1 MADPRACLLLA
12 PGSVRR
18 LVLPAVVEPASP
30 LGLVEIGVGSG
41 NFGSGGAG
49 AFDSRSRYLLSTGR
63 ARRCHRLGP
72 APNSG
77 PFTARRRRGADLDSR
92 GRPALAVSALHAW

>member
-63 ARRCHRLGP
+63 ARRCHRLGA

-77 PFTARRRRGADLDSR
+77 PFTARPPGGSAPHCH
-92 GRPALAVSALHAW
+92 GRPEPAGGALNAW